1 MGNDGSFISDIK
13 LKAPPADVVDDVD
26 VDKVCFFQT
35 TPTPDQL
42 FLVLTISNS
51 QVLSTKRY
59 KEGNGLT
66 IRSGAELVAA
76 TDADAAQDGTLDTS
90 LAELSLGQRLAS
102 NRPNGGNTID
112 HAQPGDSQ
120 SQAHFIL
127 KADAPTLTRTLTQ
140 ALHSNDTPL
149 LESVLANS
157 SRALIAGTVQRL
169 QPQYALPL
177 IMACVERINRGAR
190 AGRGKGRGGGAS
202 AQRAELMVRWIR
214 AVLVAHTAH
223 LMTVPDLVS
232 RLSALH
238 TTVVQRTNLQDRLL
252 SLNGRLD
259 LVLAQIEYRASLP
272 AQTPVVPAAPVQ
284 QSVAARKRKARKERK
299 RAEGAKYVEGESSDD
314 DEDELEEQN
323 AMQVDGEDDEEDEEE
338 SEEDADDDVSEAED
352 EGSVEDIELGAEDS
366 DADSASGDES
376 VNGDDDDDDESGT
389 RVRTNGFLDLEA
401 DESSG
406 ESDSADD
413 QED

>member
-1 MGNDGSFISDIK
+1 M
-13 LKAPPADVVDDVD
+13 
-26 VDKVCFFQT
+26 
-35 TPTPDQL
+35 
-42 FLVLTISNS
+42 
-51 QVLSTKRY
+51 
-59 KEGNGLT
+59 
-66 IRSGAELVAA
+66 AA
-76 TDADAAQDGTLDTS
+76 IGTNAGQDGTLDTS

-102 NRPNGGNTID
+102 NKPNGGTTID

-272 AQTPVVPAAPVQ
+272 APTPVVPVAPAQ
-284 QSVAARKRKARKERK
+284 QSIAARKRKARKERK

-314 DEDELEEQN
+314 DEEQN
-323 AMQVDGEDDEEDEEE
+323 AMQVDGEEEDDSNEE
-338 SEEDADDDVSEAED
+338 SEEDDDDVSEAED
-352 EGSVEDIELGAEDS
+352 DGSVEDIELGAEDS
-366 DADSASGDES
+366 DIDSASGDES
-376 VNGDDDDDDESGT
+376 VDGDSDDDDESGGKL
-389 RVRTNGFLDLEA
+389 RTNGFLDLEA

-406 ESDSADD
+406 DSDSADD
-413 QED
+413 QEE